1 MKQRGQWQ
9 DLPDGTRVIA
19 TVHPSYVLRQRD
31 SESRRA
37 AYDAFLRDLKPLAE
51 P

>member
-9 DLPDGTRVIA
+9 ALPNGTRVLA

-31 SESRRA
+31 SGSRHA
-37 AYDAFLRDLKPLAE
+37 AYEAFVRDLEPLAGL
-51 P
+51 